1 MTMQAE
7 ARDQARTA
15 PHAGE
20 TLTFR
25 EAQARRQAQPADV
38 APTPRLAPVLAPV
51 PTPPRPAAP
60 APRPAPFHPALADV
74 LAVLVEAAA
83 PVPHNRIVKA
93 LVKGGQEKKSAKE
106 AIAACQKRGWI
117 EHNLLTGYILGGSA
131 DVLEGDDE

>member
-38 APTPRLAPVLAPV
+38 APV
-51 PTPPRPAAP
+51 PRPVAP
-60 APRPAPFHPALADV
+60 APRPAPFHPALAAV

-83 PVPHNRIVKA
+83 PVPHNQIVKA
-93 LVKGGQEKKSAKE
+93 LVKGGQEKKAAKE

-131 DVLEGDDE
+131 DVLEGDAKE